1 MPYLFWIVLP
11 LAWWDTFASP
21 RGEQDEQET
30 WYVDADRTKKG
41 LAVAR
46 PLLFA
51 IDCSAASCLEVLR
64 QLQNLIARASS

>member
-30 WYVDADRTKKG
+30 
-41 LAVAR
+41 
-46 PLLFA
+46 
-51 IDCSAASCLEVLR
+51 
-64 QLQNLIARASS
+64 